1 MDVDPA
7 DRRTQGAGTRWLVRS
22 DHMRSRG
29 PSSLHTRKIRA
40 ITSLALTQWLAGCA
54 PTTSVGG
61 VYVPGWLLS
70 AVLGIVGAYAIVVIL
85 ARRASTRALADS
97 GLFFLALFTLL
108 SMASWWVLYSDF

>member
-1 MDVDPA
+1 
-7 DRRTQGAGTRWLVRS
+7 
-22 DHMRSRG
+22 MRSRG
-29 PSSLHTRKIRA
+29 PSSLHPRRIRA
-40 ITSLALTQWLAGCA
+40 IASLALTQWLAGCA

-97 GLFFLALFTLL
+97 GLFFLALVMLL